1 MIFAAI
7 LFLTFISLKD
17 LPALIKKSR
26 WKEITVYTFLT
37 ILNLTMA
44 LFVLLDIQLP
54 NPQDFINWI
63 GDKLFGKGE

>member
-7 LFLTFISLKD
+7 VFLTFISLKD
-17 LPALIKKSR
+17 LSTLIKKSR
-26 WKEITVYTFLT
+26 WKEITVYAFLT

-44 LFVLLDIQLP
+44 FFVLLDMQLP

-63 GDKLFGKGE
+63 GDNLFGSR

>member
-1 MIFAAI
+1 MILAAI

-26 WKEITVYTFLT
+26 WKEITVYTFLI
-37 ILNLTMA
+37 ILNLIMA

-63 GDKLFGKGE
+63 GDKLFSKSE